1 MRFNRRL
8 GAIKVIS
15 FDLDDTLYS
24 NRQVMLNTDQAMQSY
39 FQQLFSQYQVSQAQ
53 QPPDHHFWLPYRQ
66 QVLTTN
72 PLLIHDVTEVRR
84 ATYQLGLKRLGL
96 AEQFVLT
103 EADKAMSHFLL
114 HRNQVAVPAEIPEF
128 LATLSKRYRL
138 IAISNGN
145 VCTEAIGLAPFFE
158 HIFHAGQGLKQKPA
172 NDLFHHASNILNVK
186 PQQILHVGDCGHA
199 DIFGAQRAG
208 CRSAWLNCYD
218 VGKPIKVLPD
228 IELNQVTDL
237 AKYF

>member
-39 FQQLFSQYQVSQAQ
+39 FQQLFSQYQVKQVQ
-53 QPPDHHFWLPYRQ
+53 QLPNHLFWQPYRQ
-66 QVLTTN
+66 QVLTTD
-72 PLLIHDVTEVRR
+72 PLLTHDVTEVRR
-84 ATYQLGLKRLGL
+84 ATYQLGLKQLGL
-96 AEQFVLT
+96 AEQCALT

-145 VCTEAIGLAPFFE
+145 VCTQAIGLAPFFE

-172 NDLFHHASNILNVK
+172 NDLFHHASNKLNVK

>member
-39 FQQLFSQYQVSQAQ
+39 FQQLFTQYQVTQVQ
-53 QPPDHHFWLPYRQ
+53 QPPDHHFWQPYRL

-84 ATYQLGLKRLGL
+84 ATYQLGLKLLGL
-96 AEQFVLT
+96 PEQFILA

-114 HRNQVAVPAEIPEF
+114 HRNQVTVPTEIPE
-128 LATLSKRYRL
+128 LLTELGKRYRL

-145 VCTEAIGLAPFFE
+145 VCTQAIGLAPYFQ
-158 HIFHAGQGLKQKPA
+158 HTFHAGQGLKQKPA
-172 NDLFHHASNILNVK
+172 NDLFHHASTILHVK
-186 PQQILHVGDCGHA
+186 PQHILHVGDCGHA